1 MYTMK
6 TKRHAKILEIIR
18 NTIIEKQED
27 LSKELNKAGYKVTQ
41 ATISRDIR
49 ELNLS
54 KVPVAGGKQKYAVL
68 DSMVNNMSE
77 KFARVFK
84 EGFVSVD
91 RANNMVVIKTLSG
104 MAMAVGAAIDE
115 MQFEN
120 VLGTIAGDDTI
131 FAVLREPDDALKFMD
146 QIVVMAEK

>member
-1 MYTMK
+1 MK

-18 NTIIEKQED
+18 TSVIETQED
-27 LSKELNKAGYKVTQ
+27 LSNELNKAGYKVTQ

-68 DSMVNNMSE
+68 DSVVNNMSE

-120 VLGTIAGDDTI
+120 ILGTIAGDDTI
-131 FAVLREPDDALKFMD
+131 FAILREPDDALKFMD

>member
-1 MYTMK
+1 MK

-18 NTIIEKQED
+18 TSVIETQEE
-27 LSKELNKAGYKVTQ
+27 LSNELNRAGYKVTQ

-49 ELNLS
+49 ELKLS
-54 KVPVAGGKQKYAVL
+54 KVPVAGGKQKYAAL
-68 DSMVNNMSE
+68 DNMMNNMSD
-77 KFARVFK
+77 KFVRVFR

-91 RANNMVVIKTLSG
+91 RANNMVIIKTISG
-104 MAMAVGAAIDE
+104 MAMAVGAALDDME
-115 MQFEN
+115 FEN

-146 QIVVMAEK
+146 QLIVMAEG

>member
-1 MYTMK
+1 MK

-18 NTIIEKQED
+18 TSVIETQED
-27 LSKELNKAGYKVTQ
+27 LSNELKKAGYKVTQ

-49 ELNLS
+49 ELKLS
-54 KVPVAGGKQKYAVL
+54 KVPVVGGKQKYVAL
-68 DSMVNNMSE
+68 DNMMNNMSD
-77 KFARVFK
+77 KFVRVFR

-91 RANNMVVIKTLSG
+91 RANNMVIIKTISG
-104 MAMAVGAAIDE
+104 MAMAVGAALDDME
-115 MQFEN
+115 FEN

-146 QIVVMAEK
+146 QLIVMAEQ

>member
-1 MYTMK
+1 MK

-18 NTIIEKQED
+18 TETIETQED
-27 LSKELNKAGYKVTQ
+27 LSNELTKAGYRVTQ

-49 ELNLS
+49 ELKLS
-54 KVPVAGGKQKYAVL
+54 KVPVAGGKQKYATL
-68 DSMVNNMSE
+68 DNMMNNMSD
-77 KFARVFK
+77 KFIRVFK

-91 RANNMVVIKTLSG
+91 RANNIVIIKTISG
-104 MAMAVGAAIDE
+104 MAMAVGAALDDME
-115 MQFEN
+115 FEN

-146 QIVVMAEK
+146 QLIVMAER

>member
-1 MYTMK
+1 MK

-18 NTIIEKQED
+18 TSVIETQED
-27 LSKELNKAGYKVTQ
+27 LSNELNKAGYKVTQ

-120 VLGTIAGDDTI
+120 ILGTIAGDDTI
-131 FAVLREPDDALKFMD
+131 FAILREPDDALKFMD

>member
-1 MYTMK
+1 MK

-18 NTIIEKQED
+18 NQNIETQED
-27 LSKELNKAGYKVTQ
+27 LSNELNKAGYRVTQ

-49 ELNLS
+49 ELKLS

-68 DSMVNNMSE
+68 DNMMNNMSD
-77 KFARVFK
+77 KFVRVFK
-84 EGFVSVD
+84 EGFISVD
-91 RANNMVVIKTLSG
+91 RANNMVIIKTVSG
-104 MAMAVGAAIDE
+104 MAMAVGAALDDME
-115 MQFEN
+115 FEN

-146 QIVVMAEK
+146 QLFALAER

>member
-1 MYTMK
+1 MK

-18 NTIIEKQED
+18 TETIETQED
-27 LSKELNKAGYKVTQ
+27 LSNELNKAGYKVTQ

-49 ELNLS
+49 ELKLS

-68 DSMVNNMSE
+68 DNLMGNMSDR
-77 KFARVFK
+77 FIRVFR
-84 EGFVSVD
+84 EGFISVD
-91 RANNMVVIKTLSG
+91 RANNMVIIKTVSG
-104 MAMAVGAAIDE
+104 MAMAVGAALDDME
-115 MQFEN
+115 FEN

-146 QIVVMAEK
+146 QLIVMAEH